1 MKIILYGD
9 SLMAGYGLP
18 EQEHL
23 SSQLE
28 MDLKFNYNL
37 ETLVVNGSV
46 SGDTSSSG
54 LNRIEWTLQ
63 DSVDLVILSLGANDM
78 LRGIDPKV
86 IKYNLQKIINIIQ
99 EKNIDIIIAGMQS
112 PKSYGD
118 IYKTKFDNIYFELA
132 KENNLLIMP
141 FLLEGVALNPALNQ
155 SDGKHPN
162 FQGIKII
169 SENLSKYINQKQIN

>member
-18 EQEHL
+18 EQEQL

-28 MDLKFNYNL
+28 TDLKFNYNL

-63 DSVDLVILSLGANDM
+63 DNVDLVILSLGANDM

-86 IKYNLQKIINIIQ
+86 IKNNLQKIINIIQ

-141 FLLEGVALNPALNQ
+141 FLLEVVALNPALNQ

>member
-18 EQEHL
+18 EQEQL

-28 MDLKFNYNL
+28 TDLKFNYNL

-63 DSVDLVILSLGANDM
+63 DNVDLVILSLGANDM

-86 IKYNLQKIINIIQ
+86 IKNNLQKIINIFK

-112 PKSYGD
+112 PK
-118 IYKTKFDNIYFELA
+118 
-132 KENNLLIMP
+132 
-141 FLLEGVALNPALNQ
+141 
-155 SDGKHPN
+155 
-162 FQGIKII
+162 
-169 SENLSKYINQKQIN
+169 

>member
-1 MKIILYGD
+1 
-9 SLMAGYGLP
+9 MAGYGLP

-28 MDLKFNYNL
+28 IDLKFKYNL
-37 ETLVVNGSV
+37 DTLVINASV
-46 SGDTSSSG
+46 SGDTSSSA

-63 DSVDLVILSLGANDM
+63 GNSDLVILCLGANDM
-78 LRGIDPKV
+78 LRGIDPDT
-86 IKYNLQKIINIIQ
+86 IKDNLQKIINIIQ
-99 EKNIDIIIAGMQS
+99 SRKINILIVGMQS
-112 PKSYGD
+112 QESYGD
-118 IYKTKFDNIYFELA
+118 NYKSKFDKIYFELA

-141 FLLEGVALNPALNQ
+141 FLLEGVALNSALNQ

-169 SENLSKYINQKQIN
+169 SENLSKFINQIMIN